1 MKYLSIVK
9 KITFLFSLFFLFPAL
24 NAQINMEDSTVQ
36 VIGYWDKNE
45 KQSYQ
50 IQEKKATV
58 VNEDTTSSQEF
69 SYKVDVQIVDST
81 AESYTIE
88 WKYFDYKYISGPQ
101 ELKTILTAYQ
111 PTKVLVKTDEMGMF
125 AEIIN
130 SAEISAAMTKRL
142 KNLIKK
148 YKSDQYLVSEFTA
161 LIDKYAS
168 KDAVEQLALSEIQQY
183 YNYHGGRYKLDE
195 NLSATVKSP
204 FMNIEEGIDAE
215 LNVWLSEINS
225 DDNNYIIQM
234 SKILDEEAMKKLMY
248 EEAKNDPELTPD
260 EKPEIHDMPELKV
273 ETWAASRIHN
283 SGWIVNSVQT
293 VEVLFDNEKSTE
305 ERTIELL

>member
-9 KITFLFSLFFLFPAL
+9 KITFLISLFFLFPAL

-183 YNYHGGRYKLDE
+183 YNYHGGRYKLNE

-204 FMNIEEGIDAE
+204 FMNLEEGIDAE
-215 LNVWLSEINS
+215 LNVWLSEINV
-225 DDNNYIIQM
+225 DDNNYILQM

-283 SGWIVNSVQT
+283 SGWIVYSVQT

>member
-9 KITFLFSLFFLFPAL
+9 KITFLISLFFLFPAL

-204 FMNIEEGIDAE
+204 FLNLEEGIDAE
-215 LNVWLSEINS
+215 LNVWLSEINV
-225 DDNNYIIQM
+225 DDNNYILQM

-260 EKPEIHDMPELKV
+260 EKPEIHDMPQLKV

-283 SGWIVNSVQT
+283 SGWIVYSVQT

>member
-1 MKYLSIVK
+1 MKYLSLTK
-9 KITFLFSLFFLFPAL
+9 KALFLISFLCLFPAL
-24 NAQINMEDSTVQ
+24 KAQINMEDSTVQ

-101 ELKTILTAYQ
+101 VLKTILTAYQ

-183 YNYHGGRYKLDE
+183 YNYHGGRYKLNE

-204 FMNIEEGIDAE
+204 FMNLEEGIDAE
-215 LNVWLSEINS
+215 LNVWLSEINV
-225 DDNNYIIQM
+225 DDNNYILQM

-260 EKPEIHDMPELKV
+260 EKPEIHDMP
-273 ETWAASRIHN
+273 
-283 SGWIVNSVQT
+283 
-293 VEVLFDNEKSTE
+293 
-305 ERTIELL
+305 

>member
-1 MKYLSIVK
+1 MKYLSLTK
-9 KITFLFSLFFLFPAL
+9 KALFLISFLCLFPAL
-24 NAQINMEDSTVQ
+24 KAQINMEDSTVQ

-45 KQSYQ
+45 KQSYL

-88 WKYFDYKYISGPQ
+88 WKYFDYKYISSPQ

-111 PTKVLVKTDEMGMF
+111 PTKVLLKTDEMGVL

-204 FMNIEEGIDAE
+204 FMNLEEGIDAE
-215 LNVWLSEINS
+215 LNVWLSEINV
-225 DDNNYIIQM
+225 DDNNYILQM

-260 EKPEIHDMPELKV
+260 EKPEIHDMPQLKV

-283 SGWIVNSVQT
+283 SGWIVYSVQT

>member
-9 KITFLFSLFFLFPAL
+9 KITFLISLFFLFPAL

-183 YNYHGGRYKLDE
+183 YNYHGGRYKLNE
-195 NLSATVKSP
+195 NLSATVKSQ
-204 FMNIEEGIDAE
+204 FMNLEEGIDAE
-215 LNVWLSEINS
+215 LNVWLSEINV
-225 DDNNYIIQM
+225 DDNNYILQM

-260 EKPEIHDMPELKV
+260 EKPEIHDMPQLKV

-283 SGWIVNSVQT
+283 SGWIVYSVQT

>member
-9 KITFLFSLFFLFPAL
+9 KITFLISLFFLFPAL

-130 SAEISAAMTKRL
+130 SAEINAAMTKRL

-204 FMNIEEGIDAE
+204 FMNLEEGIDAE
-215 LNVWLSEINS
+215 LNVWLSEINV
-225 DDNNYIIQM
+225 DDNNYILQM

-283 SGWIVNSVQT
+283 SGWIVYSVQT

>member
-9 KITFLFSLFFLFPAL
+9 KITFLISLFFLFPAL

-204 FMNIEEGIDAE
+204 FMNLEEGIDAE
-215 LNVWLSEINS
+215 LNVWLSEINV
-225 DDNNYIIQM
+225 DDNNYILQM

-283 SGWIVNSVQT
+283 SGWIVYSVQT

>member
-9 KITFLFSLFFLFPAL
+9 KITFLISLFFLFPAL

-148 YKSDQYLVSEFTA
+148 YKSDQFLVSEFTA

-204 FMNIEEGIDAE
+204 FMNLEEGIDAE
-215 LNVWLSEINS
+215 LNVWLSEINV
-225 DDNNYIIQM
+225 DDNNYILQM

-260 EKPEIHDMPELKV
+260 EKPEIHDMPQLKV

-283 SGWIVNSVQT
+283 SGWIVYSVQT

>member
-9 KITFLFSLFFLFPAL
+9 KITFLISLFFLFPAL

-204 FMNIEEGIDAE
+204 FMNLEEGIDAE
-215 LNVWLSEINS
+215 LNVWLSEINV
-225 DDNNYIIQM
+225 DDNNYILQM

-260 EKPEIHDMPELKV
+260 EKPEIHDMPQLKV

-283 SGWIVNSVQT
+283 SGWIVYSVQT

>member
-9 KITFLFSLFFLFPAL
+9 KITFLISLFFLFPAL

-88 WKYFDYKYISGPQ
+88 WKYFDYKYVSGPQ

-204 FMNIEEGIDAE
+204 FMNLEEGIDAE
-215 LNVWLSEINS
+215 LNVWLSEINV
-225 DDNNYIIQM
+225 DDNNYILQM

-260 EKPEIHDMPELKV
+260 EKPEIHDMPQLKV

-283 SGWIVNSVQT
+283 SGWIVYSVQT

>member
-9 KITFLFSLFFLFPAL
+9 KITFLISLFFLFPAL
-24 NAQINMEDSTVQ
+24 NAQINMEDTTVQ

-204 FMNIEEGIDAE
+204 FMNLEEGIDAE
-215 LNVWLSEINS
+215 LNVWLSEINV
-225 DDNNYIIQM
+225 DDNNYILQM

-283 SGWIVNSVQT
+283 SGWIVYSVQT

>member
-9 KITFLFSLFFLFPAL
+9 KITFLISLFFLFPAL
-24 NAQINMEDSTVQ
+24 NAQINMEDTTVQ

-111 PTKVLVKTDEMGMF
+111 PTKVLVKTNEMGMF

-204 FMNIEEGIDAE
+204 FMNLEEGIDAE
-215 LNVWLSEINS
+215 LNVWLSEINV
-225 DDNNYIIQM
+225 DDNNYILQM

-283 SGWIVNSVQT
+283 SGWIVYSVQT

>member
-9 KITFLFSLFFLFPAL
+9 KITFLISLFFLFPAL

-58 VNEDTTSSQEF
+58 VNENTTSSQEF

-204 FMNIEEGIDAE
+204 FMNLEEGIDAE
-215 LNVWLSEINS
+215 LNVWLSEINV
-225 DDNNYIIQM
+225 DDNNYILQM

-260 EKPEIHDMPELKV
+260 EKPEIHDMPQLKV

-283 SGWIVNSVQT
+283 SGWIVYSVQT

>member
-9 KITFLFSLFFLFPAL
+9 KITFLISLFFLFPAL

-130 SAEISAAMTKRL
+130 SAEISAAMIKRL

-204 FMNIEEGIDAE
+204 FMNLEEGIDAE
-215 LNVWLSEINS
+215 LNVWLSEINV
-225 DDNNYIIQM
+225 DDNNYILQM

-283 SGWIVNSVQT
+283 SGWIVYSVQT